1 MNCCSTSSG
10 GISRHFSR
18 KSEAYARGVRK
29 GKLEPIQKLLIAGAE
44 RIGVQNR
51 RLLDVGCGAGAL
63 HLELLRRG
71 ATSAVGVDL
80 SPDMISQAAGIAEAR
95 GLIDRVSYRVGDA
108 VVLRDELGPADI
120 TMMDKVVCCYGD
132 LPALIAVATECSGEG
147 LVLSYPRNNWL
158 VRTSFRLEQS
168 WARFR
173 NDDFVPFWHDWEWM
187 KREIELCGFRLLGE
201 TNTLMWTA
209 AVFKRNSA
217 TGRSSS

>member
-1 MNCCSTSSG
+1 MNCCSTSSS
-10 GISRHFSR
+10 GISKHFSR
-18 KSEAYARGVRK
+18 KSEAYARGARK
-29 GKLEPIQKLLIAGAE
+29 GRLEPIQRLLIAGAE
-44 RIGVQNR
+44 RIGIQDR

-80 SPDMISQAAGIAEAR
+80 SPDMVAQAAGIAKAR
-95 GLIDRVSYRVGDA
+95 GLGDRVKYHAGDA

-132 LPALIAVATECSGEG
+132 LPALIAVATEHSDEG

-158 VRTSFRLEQS
+158 VRASFRLEQI
-168 WARFR
+168 WARIR

-187 KREIELCGFRLLGE
+187 KREIELRGFRLLHE
-201 TNTLMWTA
+201 ANTFAWTA
-209 AVFKRNSA
+209 AVFR
-217 TGRSSS
+217 RI